1 MNRLKLLS
9 LGTLVAILAVLF
21 TACGND
27 DEPTDPDNPDIP
39 GNVETGGKDLL
50 YGVWGMAGNKYLEFA
65 ENGVCKVYRG
75 LEVESGTFTYDEK
88 SHILS
93 MTLTEGGYPSVFDY
107 KVAALT
113 RSVICLE
120 ITDEEGKYTL
130 YLSRITD
137 NDSDAIGSISD
148 LYGKKLLAMGVMTLD
163 NEATVMSIT
172 FKSKDKAVWTVSGTS
187 QTFDYRYDGNA
198 RQLILSMYGQEVQTF
213 TVARLTEDAIFL
225 QYADGETVIE
235 YRAM

>member
-1 MNRLKLLS
+1 MNRLTLLS
-9 LGTLVAILAVLF
+9 LGTLVALLAVLF

-27 DEPTDPDNPDIP
+27 DEPTDPDKPDTP
-39 GNVETGGKDLL
+39 GNVETGRKDLL
-50 YGVWGMAGNKYLEFA
+50 YGVWGAAGNKYYEFA
-65 ENGVCKVYRG
+65 ENGVCKVYYG
-75 LEVESGTFTYDEK
+75 MGTFTYDEK
-88 SHILS
+88 SGILS
-93 MTLTEGGYPSVFDY
+93 MTLMEGGYPSVFDL
-107 KVAALT
+107 KVVALT

-120 ITDEEGKYTL
+120 IADEEGKYTL

-172 FKSKDKAVWTVSGTS
+172 LKSKDKAVWTVNGTS
-187 QTFDYRYDGNA
+187 QTFDYRYDGSA
-198 RQLILSMYGQEVQTF
+198 RQLILSIYGQEVQTF
-213 TVARLTEDAIFL
+213 TVTRLTEDAIFL